1 MQYVSNE
8 YKAEMKSPFRRKAYI
23 KISLGLIN
31 QEAQATAK
39 VDSGPFT
46 YYSNQLYPL
55 GQDEKVEKVYA
66 TLEENFSKV
75 DGSMFFLPRSG
86 SKRELFN
93 QGIVTEAI
101 CTGATTPAILFKF
114 KTGDPLDIKGMT
126 LEFGESYPSEFVI
139 ETDECANTYL
149 NDSSTFKTEDVFNN
163 TTFIRIRAIQ
173 MNKGADRLRLNSI
186 LFGIGITLEN
196 NKVISTSHKSN
207 ISPISDNLPCI
218 DFSVTIENLDHYYNV
233 DNDDSAINYMETG
246 QQITIYYGQT
256 LEDGDI
262 YWVKGGTLAMQKW
275 SSDDTEAKFE
285 AVDKFEYM
293 QDEYIHGKYYP
304 QGITLYDLAE
314 DVFQD
319 AGMQPGEYWIDPY
332 LKKIKVTN
340 PLPKVKH
347 KECLQLIANAGRSIL
362 MQNRDGVII
371 IKSSFEPD
379 KEISANQVAE
389 YGSVDH
395 LLEGEDY
402 SEYASFERD
411 YSRVNG
417 EQFFIPRGTNY
428 IDVGYVSES
437 ISDNDGYF
445 GENPIITIDMESAYT
460 FHNLTL
466 LFGTVQ
472 PVEFTIT
479 TYNNGTKLKRFPS
492 RGIDERTIVYYDFID
507 TDKIEIE
514 FTRAKPNNR
523 IHLKR
528 ILFGEATDYEVTY
541 DDLYKTPKGTKL
553 EKIKELKVSRT
564 IYSRGTELKDL
575 TMENIT
581 LAAGVQAEYE
591 FSFSN
596 AVHDTSALTT
606 IEDAAVNY
614 GATIIESSSYYCK
627 VKIMNPPQTDTDV
640 TLTIRGY
647 EYNLSLALE
656 STQLNNAGTIITWDN
671 PLISSKE
678 DAENLAEWLGQYYK
692 SNNEYELTFRGD
704 SVLDPND
711 LIFLQSQFNQDLM
724 VRLEDVTLEFSGSL
738 EGKLTGRRMVEWN
751 G

>member
-1 MQYVSNE
+1 
-8 YKAEMKSPFRRKAYI
+8 
-23 KISLGLIN
+23 
-31 QEAQATAK
+31 
-39 VDSGPFT
+39 
-46 YYSNQLYPL
+46 
-55 GQDEKVEKVYA
+55 
-66 TLEENFSKV
+66 
-75 DGSMFFLPRSG
+75 
-86 SKRELFN
+86 
-93 QGIVTEAI
+93 
-101 CTGATTPAILFKF
+101 
-114 KTGDPLDIKGMT
+114 
-126 LEFGESYPSEFVI
+126 
-139 ETDECANTYL
+139 
-149 NDSSTFKTEDVFNN
+149 
-163 TTFIRIRAIQ
+163 
-173 MNKGADRLRLNSI
+173 
-186 LFGIGITLEN
+186 
-196 NKVISTSHKSN
+196 
-207 ISPISDNLPCI
+207 
-218 DFSVTIENLDHYYNV
+218 
-233 DNDDSAINYMETG
+233 
-246 QQITIYYGQT
+246 
-256 LEDGDI
+256 
-262 YWVKGGTLAMQKW
+262 
-275 SSDDTEAKFE
+275 
-285 AVDKFEYM
+285 
-293 QDEYIHGKYYP
+293 
-304 QGITLYDLAE
+304 
-314 DVFQD
+314 
-319 AGMQPGEYWIDPY
+319 
-332 LKKIKVTN
+332 
-340 PLPKVKH
+340 
-347 KECLQLIANAGRSIL
+347 
-362 MQNRDGVII
+362 
-371 IKSSFEPD
+371 
-379 KEISANQVAE
+379 
-389 YGSVDH
+389 
-395 LLEGEDY
+395 
-402 SEYASFERD
+402 
-411 YSRVNG
+411 
-417 EQFFIPRGTNY
+417 
-428 IDVGYVSES
+428 
-437 ISDNDGYF
+437 
-445 GENPIITIDMESAYT
+445 MESAYT

-466 LFGTVQ
+466 LFGTIQ

-627 VKIMNPPQTDTDV
+627 VKIMNPPQADTDV

-656 STQLNNAGTIITWDN
+656 STHLNNAGTIITWDN

-738 EGKLTGRRMVEWN
+738 EGKLTGMRMVEWN